1 MKKDVILRQ
10 WVGNMKE
17 KQSKDQARLQSE
29 QRRHFLFDNGFVFD
43 NVNYTFINK
52 ELDIEV
58 TTELVEHF
66 IYDIEVFKEL
76 IKEQIEYAE
85 SIQ

>member
-17 KQSKDQARLQSE
+17 KQSEDQARLQSE